1 MSRYDRA
8 DPGFD
13 PRIADW
19 LDADA
24 REAPGEVLEA
34 VLAAFPSIRQRR
46 AMRMPR
52 RFLGDRFAR
61 MAAVAGAAAI
71 AAILA
76 VTVSGL
82 LGSPRPSGGP
92 SFPAIGSGGPSPSPT
107 TPSPEPTAT
116 ATRGPMWTP
125 TGTMVEIPRYGES
138 ATLLPNGDVLVAGGK
153 SDFGEHG
160 VARAT
165 AELFD
170 PAAGRWIL
178 TGSMHVARWQHV
190 AVLLPSGH
198 VLVAGGFAT
207 ADSSPRSLKSAEL
220 FDPTTGIW
228 TVTGSMTSARTDAT
242 ATLLPDGKV
251 LVAGG
256 GYANGPERSAEI
268 YDPVSGIWTEA
279 APMIAGR
286 ANHTATLLSDGEV
299 LVAGGGCCGTDA
311 LASAEL
317 FDPASGTWARTGML
331 AAARRSHTAIL
342 LTDGRVL
349 VYGGDNYA
357 LAQTTAELYDPATG
371 TWEATG
377 NPRNNGAGVR
387 LLDGRVFVKL
397 SSAPGE
403 LYDPAT
409 GSWNTV
415 GGPTTGWNVHS
426 ATLLADGRVLV
437 IDTKAAALFDP
448 SGTP

>member
-1 MSRYDRA
+1 MTRYDDP

-13 PRIADW
+13 PRIANW

-24 REAPGEVLEA
+24 TEAPGEVLEA
-34 VLAAFPSIRQRR
+34 VLTVFPSIQQRR
-46 AMRMPR
+46 AMRVPR
-52 RFLGDRFAR
+52 RFPRDRFAR
-61 MAAVAGAAAI
+61 MAAAAGAAAI
-71 AAILA
+71 AVILA
-76 VTVSGL
+76 VTVGGL
-82 LGSPRPSGGP
+82 LGSPEPSGGP
-92 SFPAIGSGGPSPSPT
+92 SFPAVASGVPSASPT
-107 TPSPEPTAT
+107 APSHEPTPT
-116 ATRGPMWTP
+116 ATRGPMWTA
-125 TGTMVEIPRYGES
+125 TGAMVETPRYGES
-138 ATLLPNGDVLVAGGK
+138 TTLLPNGDVLVAGGK

-170 PAAGRWIL
+170 PAAGSWIL

-190 AVLLPSGH
+190 AVLLPTGQ

-220 FDPTTGIW
+220 FDSATGTW
-228 TVTGSMTSARTDAT
+228 TETGSMTSARTDAT

-251 LVAGG
+251 LVTGG

-268 YDPVSGIWTEA
+268 YDPGSGIWTEVA
-279 APMIAGR
+279 AMIAGR

-317 FDPASGTWARTGML
+317 FDPVSGTWARTGML
-331 AAARRSHTAIL
+331 GAARRSHVAIL
-342 LTDGRVL
+342 LADGKVL
-349 VYGGDNYA
+349 VYGGDNFG
-357 LAQTTAELYDPATG
+357 LAQVTAEIYDPATG

-377 NPRNNGAGVR
+377 SPRKNGAGVR
-387 LLDGRVFVKL
+387 LLDGRVFVKQGH
-397 SSAPGE
+397 AAGE

-409 GSWNTV
+409 GSWSTV

-437 IDTKAAALFDP
+437 IDTKAVALFDP
-448 SGTP
+448 NGTP